1 VTKNQAPSALRDQI
15 LSVVDVQTEEVHIP
29 EWGVTVLCKGM
40 TGRERSNYFE
50 QAQEDTAMWKYA
62 PRMIVANVIDP
73 DTKEPI
79 FTNKDIDAIADKSG
93 AALDRLAKV
102 ISRLSG
108 FGEEAEKEM
117 QDVAEQFQSGD

>member
-1 VTKNQAPSALRDQI
+1 MTKKQTPSALRDQI
-15 LSVVDVQTEEVHIP
+15 LSIVDVQTEEVHVP

-50 QAQEDTAMWKYA
+50 NAQDDKAMWKFA
-62 PRMIVANVIDP
+62 PLMIIANVIDP
-73 DTKEPI
+73 DTMEPI
-79 FTNKDIDAIADKSG
+79 FTTADIDALADKSG

-108 FGEEAEKEM
+108 FGEESNEEMAE
-117 QDVAEQFQSGD
+117 VATQFQ